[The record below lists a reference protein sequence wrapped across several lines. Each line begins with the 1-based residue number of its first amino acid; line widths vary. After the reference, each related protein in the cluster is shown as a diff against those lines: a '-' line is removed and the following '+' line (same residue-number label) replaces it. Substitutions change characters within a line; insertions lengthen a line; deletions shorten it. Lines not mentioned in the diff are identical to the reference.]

1 MRFAAIAFG
10 LSLTLH
16 AAAQGPSGSPPASS
30 QDIERLISRH
40 VANARAYDAAFR
52 NLTAEETKVS
62 EEFERDGRLK
72 QRRVTVS
79 DLVVYQSQRDQVD
92 TTEYRD
98 IRSVD
103 GKLIEKRGK
112 RTLDL
117 FGRVSQAKSLAQELQ
132 LVDRE
137 SQRYELHY
145 RVIGSTV
152 HQVIGTP
159 QARIDALFHWVGR
172 ERLGDDDV
180 IVIDYE
186 YRRNQPVDEYHAGM
200 GITEMTG
207 RGRMWLDSETVQL
220 RQARWEL
227 TGRHPALSDPVV
239 LIRSEHDYADSRLGI
254 LVPARIVF
262 EWFEAPKWSKHS
274 KQPPSFTLAARTAF
288 AYGAFRR
295 FEVTTREEI
304 AEPDGSSR

>member
-103 GKLIEKRGK
+103 SASTWSTSPLGFVVYSR
-112 RTLDL
+112 RRVFRD
-117 FGRVSQAKSLAQELQ
+117 FGS
-132 LVDRE
+132 
-137 SQRYELHY
+137 
-145 RVIGSTV
+145 
-152 HQVIGTP
+152 
-159 QARIDALFHWVGR
+159 RI
-172 ERLGDDDV
+172 
-180 IVIDYE
+180 
-186 YRRNQPVDEYHAGM
+186 PM
-200 GITEMTG
+200 
-207 RGRMWLDSETVQL
+207 
-220 RQARWEL
+220 
-227 TGRHPALSDPVV
+227 
-239 LIRSEHDYADSRLGI
+239 
-254 LVPARIVF
+254 RIP
-262 EWFEAPKWSKHS
+262 WNAS
-274 KQPPSFTLAARTAF
+274 
-288 AYGAFRR
+288 YGNHH
-295 FEVTTREEI
+295 
-304 AEPDGSSR
+304 